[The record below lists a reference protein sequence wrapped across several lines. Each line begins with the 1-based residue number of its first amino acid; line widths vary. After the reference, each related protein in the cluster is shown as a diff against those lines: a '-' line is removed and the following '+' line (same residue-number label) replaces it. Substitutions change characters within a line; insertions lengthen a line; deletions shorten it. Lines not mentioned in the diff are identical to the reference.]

1 MNGIQTVSKQTLV
14 PVLQAGTA
22 CTHCTAV
29 LPCSGYTH
37 WPAAAHTGARGV
49 GSDGC
54 DGEKHKKCFFSLQ
67 AEKEVSHLDMYSSQA
82 GKGTRHWEKRSR
94 GLGGTASPRGCE
106 TDGRFGSGVVTER
119 PASFFRC
126 KSTQHNTAQGLPA
139 QPGRFAGGVASFQTC
154 CIQKAAS
161 EMLHGQFSL
170 GKRLSRIRGKMGGK
184 AERLSLASLHKPT
197 FPTQRAT
204 QPGWCSG
211 KGWQPLS

>member
-126 KSTQHNTAQGLPA
+126 KSTQYNTAQGLPA
-139 QPGRFAGGVASFQTC
+139 QPGRFAGGSHP
-154 CIQKAAS
+154 IKHAAS
-161 EMLHGQFSL
+161 KRQHQRCFTGNSALEKGCL
-170 GKRLSRIRGKMGGK
+170 GSGGK
-184 AERLSLASLHKPT
+184 WEGRQRDCLWLLFTSLPSLHRGPHS
-197 FPTQRAT
+197 QAGAQGRAGS
-204 QPGWCSG
+204 P
-211 KGWQPLS
+211 